1 MLVLAILIVFAV
13 LLAVF
18 GLLMRMFQRLTRR
31 ATFDPLEWLED
42 FSANAYRPMERLL
55 DNRDYTFLAAQAGF
69 EPSIARQLRRERV
82 GIFHS
87 YLAEMIRDFH
97 RLLLAAR
104 VISVFASEDQ
114 SAFIATLWR
123 VRWSFYAAVAAV
135 EIHVALHWMGV
146 GTVDVQGLLASVQRM
161 ELDTMRLLP
170 A

>member
-13 LLAVF
+13 LLVVF
-18 GLLMRMFQRLTRR
+18 GLLMRMFRRLTRR

-42 FSANAYRPMERLL
+42 FSASAYRPMERLL

-69 EPSIARQLRRERV
+69 EPSIARRLRRERV

-97 RLLLAAR
+97 RLMLAAR
-104 VISVFASEDQ
+104 VVSVFASEDQ

-123 VRWSFYAAVAAV
+123 VRWSFYASVVAV
-135 EIHVALHWMGV
+135 EIHVALHWLGI
-146 GTVDVQGLLASVQRM
+146 GTVDVQGLLASMHRM